1 MAKKKRKHK
10 GRGLRIALFIF
21 VLGMV
26 VAAVIGVRM
35 YRVIFNPV
43 VEERHEILLEQT
55 TSFFSLVGKLADDGA
70 IPSQSQLF
78 LVARLKKFDKS
89 VASGR
94 YILLKDMSYNDII
107 NLFRSGNQ
115 TPVQLTFNN
124 IRTREELAGVL
135 SKQLMADS
143 SLLVQKFRDEAFIS
157 RHGFNMHTALCPFI
171 PNTYEVYW
179 NISPEQLYQR
189 MIAEFTA
196 FWTEENLEKAA
207 AQGLSNVEVC
217 ILASIVEE
225 ETVLNKE
232 KPIVAGLYINRLRRG
247 IPLQADPTLRF
258 AKNDFTVQRILNAYK
273 EIDSPYNTYKYK
285 GLPPGPIRIPEIS
298 TLRAVLNPQKHNYI
312 YMCAK
317 PDFSGE
323 HNFATTLA
331 EHNQNA
337 RNYQRELNRRKIYK

>member
-1 MAKKKRKHK
+1 MAKKSIHK
-10 GRGLRIALFIF
+10 KKGFRILIF
-21 VLGMV
+21 VFILGVV
-26 VAAVIGVRM
+26 VASYVGIRM
-35 YRVIFNPV
+35 YRIIFNPV
-43 VEERHEILLEQT
+43 VEIRHEILLEDT
-55 TSFFSLVGKLADDGA
+55 TSFYALVGMLYEKGVID
-70 IPSQSQLF
+70 SKSHFF
-78 LVARLKKFDKS
+78 LVAKLKKFDNS

-94 YILLKDMSYNDII
+94 YLIQKEMSYNDIV

-124 IRTREELAGVL
+124 IRTREELASVL
-135 SKQLMADS
+135 SGQLMVDS
-143 SLLVQKFRDEAFIS
+143 AFFVQKLRDEDFVS

-179 NISPEQLYQR
+179 NISPEDLYQR
-189 MIAEFTA
+189 MVAEFSN
-196 FWTEENLEKAA
+196 FWTEENLQKAEK
-207 AQGLSNVEVC
+207 QGLSNIEVI

-225 ETVLNKE
+225 ETVQNKE
-232 KPIVAGLYINRLRRG
+232 KPIVAGLYLNRLRRG

-258 AKNDFTVQRILNAYK
+258 AKNDFTVRRILNEYK

-298 TLRAVLNPQKHNYI
+298 TIRAVLNPKKHNYI

-323 HNFATTLA
+323 HNFASTLA
-331 EHNQNA
+331 EHNKNA